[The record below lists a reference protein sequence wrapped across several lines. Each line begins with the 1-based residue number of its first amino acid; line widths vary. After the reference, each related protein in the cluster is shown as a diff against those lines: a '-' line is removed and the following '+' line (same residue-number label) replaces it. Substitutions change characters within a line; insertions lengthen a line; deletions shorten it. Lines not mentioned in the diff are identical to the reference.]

1 MPNPPS
7 TATQIPFA
15 LACNSC
21 GAKVEENG
29 KVLKVY
35 TITAKTGAIICH
47 TCAAKNN
54 FSKHEQ
60 TTA

>member
-1 MPNPPS
+1 MKPPS
-7 TATQIPFA
+7 NARPISFTI
-15 LACNSC
+15 ACHTC
-21 GAKVEENG
+21 GDVVEESG
-29 KVLKVY
+29 VVLKTY
-35 TITAKTGAIICH
+35 TVIQKTGAIICH